1 MVISINSWLFSRN
14 PAISLRTEPN
24 VAGIIHIR
32 FDSVPFSIV
41 RFVEILTP
49 LVVSKLKV

>member
-14 PAISLRTEPN
+14 PAISLRAEPN

-32 FDSVPFSIV
+32 FDSVPFSTV